1 MSRRSALFALLEAE
15 NEPTAKLYTET
26 MNDVIRQPQ
35 YISDLTLGSM
45 KDAVLIYLTT
55 REYRLARFFDVLHH
69 SVRGN
74 SGSSSTFNLARETA
88 TFLASILSDLD
99 QLLKPE
105 KVVELLVPSLEI
117 CFAPSQPPILRKLA
131 LVLGGCGTLLE
142 HLVSDRYGSRMV
154 RQWVYLPSTLA
165 LDAGTQ
171 EAWTGRLVNMV
182 SSCPGYHNV
191 APSIQQWATLIALKD
206 KLQVLETSL
215 LEEEDRRSS
224 LARPQETRSLFFPL
238 DDDLKRILSNFDLV
252 APESRRMIQSH
263 VDTLKGNKIP
273 AILRSIAISFPC
285 KRCISALGST
295 PRSTNAE
302 THDENTKIIENLQID
317 VLGKAMGLWK
327 VLLSGPALRSMQN
340 LSRLSVFS
348 PVGKKLVDL
357 ASGCC
362 KSSLAGSGDQRQRLK
377 VPLAKS
383 KCTPTLSILWQV
395 DLGIAGDSALLQQV
409 IVVWEVGD
417 SEAISKAIDR
427 IIHLQGSY
435 TEENIRR
442 CRRNTSL
449 LDGKR
454 TPAYFVEHTSQLA
467 RLGNSSQELDV
478 RTVDQN
484 TIDMANKFYALTEPV
499 IRSILDNDLAAEFP
513 FDLSMEEA
521 RVIMHFQTASLI
533 LGRSGTGKTTCL
545 IFKLVGKFLASKA
558 ILDERPARQVSHII
572 TVSFSVCG

>member
-1 MSRRSALFALLEAE
+1 MFALLEAE
-15 NEPTAKLYTET
+15 NEPTPKLYNGTVD
-26 MNDVIRQPQ
+26 DVIRQPQ
-35 YISDLTLGSM
+35 YISDLTEDSI
-45 KDAVLIYLTT
+45 KDVALIHLTT
-55 REYRLARFFDVLHH
+55 RGYRLARFFDGLHH
-69 SVRGN
+69 SVRGIPR
-74 SGSSSTFNLARETA
+74 SSTAFNLAAETA
-88 TFLASILSDLD
+88 TFLASILPDLD
-99 QLLKPE
+99 QLLKPG
-105 KVVELLVPSLEI
+105 KVLELLVPSLEI
-117 CFAPSQPPILRKLA
+117 CFAPSQPPVLRKLA
-131 LVLGGCGTLLE
+131 LVLGACGTLLE
-142 HLVSDRYGSRMV
+142 HLASDRFGSRIV
-154 RQWVYLPSTLA
+154 RQWAYLPSTLA

-171 EAWTGRLVNMV
+171 EAWTGRLVDMV

-191 APSIQQWATLIALKD
+191 APSIQQWAMLIALKD
-206 KLQVLETSL
+206 KLQVLEMRL
-215 LEEEDRRSS
+215 LEEEDRRNS
-224 LARPQETRSLFFPL
+224 LARPQETRSLIFPL
-238 DDDLKRILSNFDLV
+238 DDDLMGILRIFDLV

-263 VDTLKGNKIP
+263 IDTLKGKKIP
-273 AILRSIAISFPC
+273 AILRSIATSFPC
-285 KRCISALGST
+285 KRCIPALGST

-302 THDENTKIIENLQID
+302 IHDEGTKIIENLHID

-340 LSRLSVFS
+340 LSRLSIFS

-417 SEAISKAIDR
+417 SEEISRAIDR
-427 IIHLQGSY
+427 IIHLQGNY
-435 TEENIRR
+435 TDENIRR
-442 CRRNTSL
+442 CRQNTSL
-449 LDGKR
+449 SDGKR
-454 TPAYFVEHTSQLA
+454 TPAYFDDHTPRPA
-467 RLGNSSQELDV
+467 RPGSSSRELDV
-478 RTVDQN
+478 RTADQD

-521 RVIMHFQTASLI
+521 RVITHFQTASLI

-545 IFKLVGKFLASKA
+545 VFKLVGKFLASKT
-558 ILDERPARQVSHII
+558 ILDERPARQVSSMII
-572 TVSFSVCG
+572 ELLSSAAD